1 MTSTV
6 FAEAIPSGATTL
18 QEAYDAATAAPQITP
33 LLTEGFEIAGRVD
46 VDGALEQ
53 GNLNAMVFSETYTQ
67 SAAFVGGCILSNGT
81 ITYANGTWVWALLQ
95 ESKAYI
101 ANVGAGFAAFTLFN
115 ALATIT
121 NGLNANLVQA
131 LILNNGVSHRSTG
144 AVAVTTTQTIGLSNA
159 PNTRA
164 LAAFGSMTKTVGDTA
179 VRHAP
184 TFGTVNLSTINFGT
198 QRGLHMI
205 NPTFGLFQPSAGI
218 EQITAYIGVDVDA
231 IPFGGNITKRA
242 LRSNLAAATN
252 TRAIECAGTAES
264 DFGGPVNFPNDFPNG
279 VIRMGAS
286 NDFSMGYLGATD
298 DWYNQIVS
306 PNTTQWRYSAPDTNR
321 LRIENS
327 TFAGSELTLNY
338 EAFSLGAQSGANGNQ
353 VGNFVTPART
363 IGVAGEWADFL
374 LTQAGNLTVGG
385 LSMSRVSAW
394 VINGVSYA
402 SSSGTVSNADTLTVG
417 GFPTSAPG
425 VTITERQS
433 LNVIAGRSRMQSAL
447 QFDPIT
453 PTALASGDTNNWGGL
468 LTGTAN
474 NGMRH
479 WARVSGN
486 ADNTSTI
493 TGIDSGAAQDGDTF
507 KLTNVD
513 AGTITLTHQDTGS
526 SASNRIITPDGN
538 NYSLTENKTIEIVWD
553 ETTDRWRILTPA
565 PQASFGLSGVWQF
578 DSTTT
583 MADPGAGEFR
593 NNNATV
599 GSVTAIAISDE
610 TKPGTDA
617 GNILAAL
624 ASGDQLYIQN
634 SEDANE
640 FLIFDIT
647 SNTDNTGWHQLG
659 GTVNAS
665 GGNFTDGKEFIVT
678 AIFA

>member
-1 MTSTV
+1 MSGSTV

-18 QEAYDAATAAPQITP
+18 QEAYDADTTAPHITP
-33 LLTEGFEIAGRVD
+33 LLSEGFEIAGRVD
-46 VDGALEQ
+46 VDGPLEQ

-81 ITYANGTWVWALLQ
+81 ITYANSTWIWALLQ
-95 ESKAYI
+95 ESKAYV

-144 AVAVTTTQTIGLSNA
+144 AVAVTTSQTIGLSNA

-164 LAAFGSMTKTVGDTA
+164 LAAFGSMTKTIGDTA

-298 DWYNQIVS
+298 DLYMQIVT
-306 PNTTQWRYSAPDTNR
+306 PNVTQWRFSAPGTNR
-321 LRIENS
+321 LLIENS
-327 TFAGSELTLNY
+327 TFADSELNLNY
-338 EAFSLGAQSGANGNQ
+338 DKFSLGAQSGANGNQ

-374 LTQAGNLTVGG
+374 LTQAGSLTVDGN
-385 LSMSRVSAW
+385 SMSRVSAW

-402 SSSGTVSNADTLTVG
+402 SSSGTVTEADTLTVG
-417 GFPTSAPG
+417 GFPTSSPG
-425 VTITERQS
+425 VTITDRQS
-433 LNVIAGRSRMQSAL
+433 LHVIGGRSRFDSNLQFEPINPSAL
-447 QFDPIT
+447 G
-453 PTALASGDTNNWGGL
+453 AGDNNNWGGL
-468 LTGTAN
+468 LTGSAN
-474 NGMRH
+474 NNMRE
-479 WARVSGN
+479 WARITGN
-486 ADNTSTI
+486 ATTSVI
-493 TGIDSGAAQDGDTF
+493 TGIDSGAAQDGDAFT
-507 KLTNVD
+507 LTNV
-513 AGTITLTHQDTGS
+513 GSETILLAHQDT
-526 SASNRIITPDGN
+526 ASTDVNRIITPDGN
-538 NYSLTENKTIEIVWD
+538 NYVLSENRSANIRYDATTE
-553 ETTDRWRILTPA
+553 RWRVITAPA
-565 PQASFGLSGVWQF
+565 AVAPLSGEWQF

-583 MADPGAGEFR
+583 MADPGNGSFR
-593 NNNATV
+593 VNNATI

-610 TKPGTDA
+610 TKPGNDA
-617 GNILAAL
+617 GNILAAV
-624 ASGDQLYIQN
+624 ASGDQIYIQN
-634 SEDANE
+634 LEDGSE
-640 FLIFDIT
+640 FLVFDVT
-647 SNTDNTGWHQLG
+647 SNTDNTGWHQIG

-665 GGNFTDGKEFIVT
+665 GSNFTDGKEFIVT
-678 AIFA
+678 VLFA